1 MSLSQVLERGWMA
14 VDAVEATMDVIAP
27 LSAGL
32 VGMILLPA
40 LLLQAGRLVLARVG
54 IDAPFMRQSVFLILF
69 CAFPLISSTDMTVY
83 PAIFVFAAVIKSA
96 FLFYELLSGWS
107 QSIRDKEFL
116 VELRLKNH
124 EPEVPA
130 PKDTSLTSG
139 SDERTQ
145 PVQGAEALEAV
156 EELQPE

>member
-1 MSLSQVLERGWMA
+1 MN
-14 VDAVEATMDVIAP
+14 I
-27 LSAGL
+27 
-32 VGMILLPA
+32 
-40 LLLQAGRLVLARVG
+40 
-54 IDAPFMRQSVFLILF
+54 
-69 CAFPLISSTDMTVY
+69 Y
-83 PAIFVFAAVIKSA
+83 PAIFVFAAAIKSV

-124 EPEVPA
+124 EPEAPA
-130 PKDTSLTSG
+130 PKDASSLASG

-145 PVQGAEALEAV
+145 TVQGAEALEAV